1 MKDFKMKK
9 ISFQVD
15 DKGITVGE
23 VFSLVASN
31 PLAQDLS
38 LRLNISEI
46 QHEMIEI
53 PGAAKLVCE
62 QMKINE
68 RFAKVDHECDLS
80 DISLYDEDD
89 FTINFENADRNPY
102 FAALE
107 LSRVVT
113 EPIYSS
119 QADLFSSLCNMDKF
133 VKTLAEE
140 GHKEIVQDVYSKMQT
155 IKNPHKIYRIL
166 IDQELL
172 KFYLRA
178 IVSDKYNNYDNNMA
192 IFIALVSLHNQ
203 MKETGVKYSLD
214 FCELNESY
222 INMYFETSEVYDLED
237 VGKVRNVIQV
247 SNDEIKREALKFS
260 CVAKIYFDVDDPV
273 YGSMYLTAENR
284 VKSTI
289 LTIKHNVVP
298 KTAVIRLSE
307 LANTGDIYK
316 ELFSDIAQVKKV
328 KDVGQIKFILM
339 QKIEKATRDSIK
351 PYKASILKEMDN
363 DVRNIHELLTL
374 FKKVELL
381 AGEDIE
387 AIQFIR
393 YMIYEVLI
401 SKRKSHRDKE
411 DESNEDSGEMLC

>member
-102 FAALE
+102 FAGLE
-107 LSRVVT
+107 FSRVVT

-119 QADLFSSLCNMDKF
+119 QTDLFSGLCNMDKF
-133 VKTLAEE
+133 VKSLAEE
-140 GHKEIVQDVYSKMQT
+140 GHKEIVLDVYSKMQT

-166 IDQELL
+166 IDQELH
-172 KFYLRA
+172 KCYLRA

-316 ELFSDIAQVKKV
+316 ELFSDVAQVKKV
-328 KDVGQIKFILM
+328 RNVDQIKFILI

-351 PYKASILKEMDN
+351 PYKASILKELDN

-387 AIQFIR
+387 ATQFIR

>member
-1 MKDFKMKK
+1 MKDFKMKR
-9 ISFQVD
+9 ISFQAD

-23 VFSLVASN
+23 VFSLVADN
-31 PLAQDLS
+31 PLANDLS

-46 QHEMIEI
+46 QHEVIEI
-53 PGAAKLVCE
+53 PGAVKLVCE

-89 FTINFENADRNPY
+89 FTINFENAGRNPY

-119 QADLFSSLCNMDKF
+119 QADLFSGLCNMDKF
-133 VKTLAEE
+133 VKALAEE

-166 IDQELL
+166 IDQELF

-178 IVSDKYNNYDNNMA
+178 IVSDKYNNYDNNVA

-203 MKETGVKYSLD
+203 MKETDVKYSLD

-222 INMYFETSEVYDLED
+222 INMYFETSEIYDLED

-260 CVAKIYFDVDDPV
+260 CVAKIYFDVDDPI

-316 ELFSDIAQVKKV
+316 ELFSDVAQVKKV
-328 KDVGQIKFILM
+328 RNVDQIKFILI

-351 PYKASILKEMDN
+351 PYKASILKELDN

-387 AIQFIR
+387 ATQFIR

-411 DESNEDSGEMLC
+411 DEYNEDSGEMLC

>member
-1 MKDFKMKK
+1 M
-9 ISFQVD
+9 
-15 DKGITVGE
+15 
-23 VFSLVASN
+23 
-31 PLAQDLS
+31 
-38 LRLNISEI
+38 
-46 QHEMIEI
+46 
-53 PGAAKLVCE
+53 
-62 QMKINE
+62 
-68 RFAKVDHECDLS
+68 
-80 DISLYDEDD
+80 
-89 FTINFENADRNPY
+89 
-102 FAALE
+102 
-107 LSRVVT
+107 
-113 EPIYSS
+113 
-119 QADLFSSLCNMDKF
+119 
-133 VKTLAEE
+133 
-140 GHKEIVQDVYSKMQT
+140 
-155 IKNPHKIYRIL
+155 NPHKIYRIL

-172 KFYLRA
+172 KCYLRA

-316 ELFSDIAQVKKV
+316 ELFSDVAQVKKV
-328 KDVGQIKFILM
+328 RNVDQIKFILI

-351 PYKASILKEMDN
+351 PYKASILKELDN

-387 AIQFIR
+387 ATQFIR

>member
-1 MKDFKMKK
+1 MKDFKMKR
-9 ISFQVD
+9 ISFQAD

-23 VFSLVASN
+23 VFSLVADN
-31 PLAQDLS
+31 PLANDLS

-46 QHEMIEI
+46 QHEVIEI

-89 FTINFENADRNPY
+89 FTINFENAGRNPY

-119 QADLFSSLCNMDKF
+119 QADLFSGLCNMDKF
-133 VKTLAEE
+133 VKALAEE

-178 IVSDKYNNYDNNMA
+178 IVSDKYNNYDNNVA
-192 IFIALVSLHNQ
+192 IFIALVSLHNL
-203 MKETGVKYSLD
+203 MKETDVKYSLD

-222 INMYFETSEVYDLED
+222 INMYFETSEIYDLED

-260 CVAKIYFDVDDPV
+260 CVAKIYFDVDDPI

-316 ELFSDIAQVKKV
+316 ELFSDVAQVKKV
-328 KDVGQIKFILM
+328 RNVDQIKFILI

-351 PYKASILKEMDN
+351 PYKASILKELDN

-387 AIQFIR
+387 ATQFIR

-401 SKRKSHRDKE
+401 SKRRSHRDKE
-411 DESNEDSGEMLC
+411 DEYNEDSGEMLC